1 MARNYSNTAIATT
14 LENVGGITPTS
25 TQIIIGNTNGYPT
38 LFPFTLR
45 LDPNTAS
52 EELVTVNSGGG
63 SAGSP
68 YVVSRGADGTTAKS
82 HAQFSVV
89 THGFSA
95 RDLREPQVHMDDDFR
110 HARRPL
116 YTKQISEPPFNV
128 TFTFV
133 NFTSAAWPGFTFVS
147 PASGRIRVTI
157 SAAIGNTNTTTSTIW
172 ASFRLTGG
180 ITLEGSEAHGLSA
193 SGTRVYASR
202 STIVDGINPGVST
215 TITPTWNISSGNS
228 ATTFFAGGQLMVDL
242 LP

>member
-1 MARNYSNTAIATT
+1 MARNYSNTAGATT

-25 TQIIIGNTNGYPT
+25 TQIILGNTNGYPSQ
-38 LFPFTLR
+38 FPFTLR

-63 SAGSP
+63 SAGNP

-82 HAQFSVV
+82 HAQFSVI

-116 YTKQISEPPFNV
+116 YTNQVSDPPLNV
-128 TFTFV
+128 TTVFV
-133 NFTSAAWPGFTFVS
+133 NFTSAAWPPITFTA

-157 SAAIGNTNTTTSTIW
+157 SAALYNANTPTSTIW
-172 ASFRLTGG
+172 ASYRITGG
-180 ITLEGSEAHGLSA
+180 ISLEGSEAQGLSA
-193 SGTRVYASR
+193 SGTRLYASR
-202 STIVDGINPGVST
+202 SSIIDGITAGVST
-215 TITPTWNISSGNS
+215 TVTPTWNLSSGNGS
-228 ATTFFAGGQLMVDL
+228 TGYVTRGQLTVEL